1 MHLIDLE
8 MVLDAFLPPRMGWK
22 VPPRGAIPTTR
33 QTSLVV
39 GGSFKYFPQLSI
51 FGHYLTQKKTWK
63 FTPAISNQ
71 KNLSETKKHYANQ
84 SLDEGRLSF
93 TIWSILA
100 SETFSI
106 AKMGVWGSCGCGRN
120 SLELTQD
127 LSLRNIKRLS
137 SSAKSTTTATTINHH
152 HHQSSSPSIIIISLL
167 KIQDWTVIRGHF
179 DSKPGNCFALTGN
192 WIDFLEIAVSW

>member
-1 MHLIDLE
+1 MHLADLE
-8 MVLDAFLPPRMGWK
+8 IVLDAFLPPRMGWK

-51 FGHYLTQKKTWK
+51 FGHYLTQKKKRENSLRPFQTK
-63 FTPAISNQ
+63 RICLKQ
-71 KNLSETKKHYANQ
+71 KNTT
-84 SLDEGRLSF
+84 LDEGRLSF

-137 SSAKSTTTATTINHH
+137 SSAKSTTIINHH
-152 HHQSSSPSIIIISLL
+152 HHQSSSSA
-167 KIQDWTVIRGHF
+167 
-179 DSKPGNCFALTGN
+179 C
-192 WIDFLEIAVSW
+192 